1 MTGVRMRSILAATA
15 VTAAALWA
23 APMPCAAAQGHLM
36 GVGPDGAP
44 APKRIRIERQ
54 VGLIAT
60 VVRYVESHLGVEVTS
75 APVGRPGPL
84 GSPLELDGALD
95 GAALPIGPSMAG
107 VLNFGDP
114 HGAMPAL
121 SRMSAAI
128 SAGQNHMRLT
138 LRMRW

>member
-23 APMPCAAAQGHLM
+23 APMPCAAAQGDLM

-54 VGLIAT
+54 IGLIAT

-84 GSPLELDGALD
+84 GSPLELDGA
-95 GAALPIGPSMAG
+95 AHPIGPSMAG

-128 SAGQNHMRLT
+128 SAGQDHMRLT